1 MISPPGVSRIRAT
14 IREME
19 STREKVLALLEEYAR
34 QPKPVGPVELGQGY
48 LKSVERWENL
58 PENAEGS
65 EKGWVLRAD
74 RSWRESIARARLV
87 G

>member
-1 MISPPGVSRIRAT
+1 
-14 IREME
+14 ME
-19 STREKVLALLEEYAR
+19 STREKVLELLEEYAR
-34 QPKPVGPVELGQGY
+34 RPKPVGPVALEREY
-48 LKSVERWENL
+48 LEGVERWENL

>member
-1 MISPPGVSRIRAT
+1 
-14 IREME
+14 ME
-19 STREKVLALLEEYAR
+19 SAREEALELLGKLAR
-34 QPKPVGPVELGQGY
+34 RPKPVGPVELGRDY
-48 LKSVERWENL
+48 LQSVERWENL

-87 G
+87 R